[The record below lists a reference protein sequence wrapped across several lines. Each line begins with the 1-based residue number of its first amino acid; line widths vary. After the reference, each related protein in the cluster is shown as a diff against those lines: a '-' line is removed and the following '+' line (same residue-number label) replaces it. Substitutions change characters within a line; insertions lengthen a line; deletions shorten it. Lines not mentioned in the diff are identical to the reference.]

1 MRRAGDGE
9 STSIDS
15 LIRIA
20 RREKS
25 KIDELSCL
33 EFETFRLR
41 KIERRSAGTKGLVSL
56 QSYLVRWHRV
66 LKPSIVR
73 DSEEI
78 REAASSCGRRY
89 TVLSLKMTGREGLLF
104 QGQHLWIH

>member
-9 STSIDS
+9 STSIAS

-20 RREKS
+20 RAEES

-41 KIERRSAGTKGLVSL
+41 KIERRSAGTKRSFELAKLPCKVAWKS
-56 QSYLVRWHRV
+56 SVVRQ
-66 LKPSIVR
+66 
-73 DSEEI
+73 SEET
-78 REAASSCGRRY
+78 REATLSRRALPSPL
-89 TVLSLKMTGREGLLF
+89 T
-104 QGQHLWIH
+104 